1 MGGETKD
8 RTRKGLMT
16 IFKYDTSPRVVR
28 IHISCLPDDDAE
40 GAAAGA
46 ISTKTPR
53 QNRDAAV
60 KLNRN
65 ALDKLGNKSKDKNK
79 GGGG

>member
-60 KLNRN
+60 QLNRN
-65 ALDKLGNKSKDKNK
+65 ALDKFVNKSKEKNK
-79 GGGG
+79 GG